1 MEGLSARESQGHVCR
16 ALSQPAL
23 WTDGGWR
30 RQAWDA
36 EPREETFIEN
46 SLSTGEVWGG
56 GEEHSHGP
64 PTAVCTWADYLTSLC
79 LSFFTCKRRVL
90 LVSIS
95 NKRL

>member
-1 MEGLSARESQGHVCR
+1 MEGLSAGESQGQVCR

-30 RQAWDA
+30 RQAWDV

-64 PTAVCTWADYLTSLC
+64 PTAVCTRADYLTSPC

>member
-1 MEGLSARESQGHVCR
+1 M
-16 ALSQPAL
+16 
-23 WTDGGWR
+23 
-30 RQAWDA
+30 

-64 PTAVCTWADYLTSLC
+64 PTAVCTRADYLTSPC